1 MKEFISLLTF
11 DLLSQKLCLGQGAKK
26 EKKGRGSLKRNNSS
40 PVKHSHVDN
49 HKVSKETL
57 IQVSDFIFYL
67 YLIISLILKNFTH

>member
-1 MKEFISLLTF
+1 MKEFISLLNF

-49 HKVSKETL
+49 NKVQGDINIGK
-57 IQVSDFIFYL
+57 
-67 YLIISLILKNFTH
+67 